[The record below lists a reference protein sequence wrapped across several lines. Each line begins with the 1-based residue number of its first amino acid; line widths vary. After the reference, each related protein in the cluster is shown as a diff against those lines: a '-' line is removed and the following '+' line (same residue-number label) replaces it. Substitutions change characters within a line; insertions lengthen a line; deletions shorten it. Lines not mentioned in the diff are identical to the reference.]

1 MKTYFFPIL
10 KSILITALLNA
21 AIIAFMFVFSPNV
34 QVNLGQII
42 TLGGVTRCSIMGVCM
57 FANIRAE
64 KRRSLWLALLVSL
77 PIHPAIALGGVA
89 VYGRKL
95 AIAWPGDNDLSR
107 VLFYILILVSW
118 MLPILVITIVR
129 SARLGAAYREEKRR
143 IALAA
148 EGLCM
153 ETAKI
158 SKARARL
165 IAYIRGAVWVFS
177 FHLVSGLLLEILQ
190 RLGIS
195 TSMIAYI
202 TFPAALCLM
211 AAAYGL
217 FDRPNRGMFAISV
230 AINHLLFCGMVMVFL
245 LPSNITQNIYY
256 ALKYLDIV
264 LTEPYQNIEQ
274 ILIVVPFL
282 SVWFIMIIFAIGHRK
297 SKQFSPVGAT
307 VPLPAPVEAEA
318 DASVQPADEALEN
331 ADHADEAGEM
341 TEAASEM
348 PVPELTVEEPVEEMA
363 PIEIPRE
370 EPAEEISEETPPAA
384 E

>member
-10 KSILITALLNA
+10 KSILITVALNV
-21 AIIAFMFVFSPNV
+21 AIIAFMFVFSPIV
-34 QVNLGQII
+34 RVDLGQII
-42 TLGGVTRCSIMGVCM
+42 TLGGVTLCSIMGVCM

-107 VLFYILILVSW
+107 VLFYALILISW

-129 SARLGAAYREEKRR
+129 SARLGGAFREEKRR
-143 IALAA
+143 VALAA
-148 EGLCM
+148 EGFYM
-153 ETAKI
+153 KTAEI

-177 FHLVSGLLLEILQ
+177 FHLASGLLLELLQ
-190 RLGIS
+190 RLRIS
-195 TSMIAYI
+195 TSMIAYVI
-202 TFPAALCLM
+202 FPTVLCLM

-217 FDRPNRGMFAISV
+217 FDRPNRGMFAFSV
-230 AINHLLFCGMVMVFL
+230 AIHHILFCGMVMVFL
-245 LPSNITQNIYY
+245 LPANITQHIYY

-297 SKQFSPVGAT
+297 SKQFSPIGET
-307 VPLPAPVEAEA
+307 VPLPAPAGAVADGSVPSLDDVLQEAAIA
-318 DASVQPADEALEN
+318 DAANETPNEATNET
-331 ADHADEAGEM
+331 
-341 TEAASEM
+341 TEAVSEE
-348 PVPELTVEEPVEEMA
+348 PIPELTAEEPVEDA
-363 PIEIPRE
+363 A
-370 EPAEEISEETPPAA
+370 PAEEAPPAA